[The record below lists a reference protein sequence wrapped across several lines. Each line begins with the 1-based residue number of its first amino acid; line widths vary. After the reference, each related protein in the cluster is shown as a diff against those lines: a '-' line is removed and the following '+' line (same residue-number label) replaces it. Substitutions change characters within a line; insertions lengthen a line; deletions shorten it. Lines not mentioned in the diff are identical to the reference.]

1 VEGLVVGAS
10 AQMCKELD
18 MVQRFQPL
26 WEWSREAH
34 SVLERACI
42 LPRVRS
48 CPLGR
53 SKYGGGAC
61 VQSASASAQAS
72 DSLVALNRFCR
83 FAPWYASNQA
93 EIKPKSS
100 HIGCSPEWQRAPAD
114 DEHHKC
120 DEQADH
126 DVRE

>member
-48 CPLGR
+48 VVLSMAAAHAYSLPLR
-53 SKYGGGAC
+53 LPKPQTHS
-61 VQSASASAQAS
+61 
-72 DSLVALNRFCR
+72 SL
-83 FAPWYASNQA
+83 
-93 EIKPKSS
+93 
-100 HIGCSPEWQRAPAD
+100 
-114 DEHHKC
+114 
-120 DEQADH
+120 
-126 DVRE
+126 